1 MYTLVYLRFT
11 ECTNL
16 SLIWKSCNNPDVIC
30 LISAVLCCIS
40 SISFPLPK
48 ISYWF
53 FPPKC
58 CSLFFLQFVFALL
71 FPMFQVGSF
80 FSKTTSFPFSS
91 VCWSF
96 RFFGFPFFLFT
107 PHCKVC
113 VPIYRRL
120 TDVASI
126 HYASSIPQIICLFRK
141 WMAVTPISAAFAVSL
156 FTDFPVLHHSLS
168 SDFLLFSQL
177 SFLSFSLFFNSLC
190 FGRFYP

>member
-1 MYTLVYLRFT
+1 MFVNLLLT

-30 LISAVLCCIS
+30 LISAVFCCIS

-48 ISYWF
+48 ISFCF
-53 FPPKC
+53 FAPKS

-71 FPMFQVGSF
+71 FPMFQVDSF

-96 RFFGFPFFLFT
+96 RLFRFPVFPFS
-107 PHCKVC
+107 PHSKVC
-113 VPIYRRL
+113 VPIFRRF

-126 HYASSIPQIICLFRK
+126 HYASSIFQIICLFRK
-141 WMAVTPISAAFAVSL
+141 
-156 FTDFPVLHHSLS
+156 
-168 SDFLLFSQL
+168 
-177 SFLSFSLFFNSLC
+177 
-190 FGRFYP
+190 